1 MESIVN
7 IGIFTIITLAF
18 GSVIAGYLQ
27 AKSVYQILKSGEV
40 GLKTSLSHIFHVFAS
55 IAFFAISYVIMYA
68 LIEILVNQAANLT
81 K

>member
-1 MESIVN
+1 MEIIIK

-40 GLKTSLSHIFHVFAS
+40 GLKTSLSIIFYTLTS
-55 IAFFAISYVIMYA
+55 ITFFLISYVIIYK
-68 LIEILVNQAANLT
+68 LIGILVNQAATLT